1 MGRMALSAA
10 AELQDSLLISLRIS
24 RKFSI
29 DAECHV
35 PARDKHRQPSA
46 SAEAVSRQPHDGSP
60 VILMSNLTSA
70 LLPDSGRPLS
80 VLESGLTDS
89 EHPGA

>member
-1 MGRMALSAA
+1 VGQAALTAASDLQGR
-10 AELQDSLLISLRIS
+10 LLISLRIS

-35 PARDKHRQPSA
+35 SARDTHRQPSA
-46 SAEAVSRQPHDGSP
+46 GTEAVSRQPHDGSP
-60 VILMSNLTSA
+60 VHLMSNLDSA

-80 VLESGLTDS
+80 VLESGLIDS
-89 EHPGA
+89 VHTGA